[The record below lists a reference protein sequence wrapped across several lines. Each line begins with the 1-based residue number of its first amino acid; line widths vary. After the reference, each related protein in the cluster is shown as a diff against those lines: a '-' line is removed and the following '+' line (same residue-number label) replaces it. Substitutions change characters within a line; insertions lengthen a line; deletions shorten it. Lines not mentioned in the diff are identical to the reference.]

1 MFNTNEETITFEV
14 LIRENKVNCT
24 LHNFFSDGKDFEIDR
39 DFVFPLS
46 EDLEQASD
54 DEIMENIWNDRVL
67 FWAMSNRKRVEQ
79 GMVDESSKD
88 HLLKMADVLE
98 NLDYAKVKKELK
110 RL

>member
-24 LHNFFSDGKDFEIDR
+24 LHNFFSDGKAFEIDR
-39 DFVFPLS
+39 NFVFPLP

-67 FWAMSNRKRVEQ
+67 FWAMSNRMKVNQ
-79 GMVDESSKD
+79 GMADENDKGI
-88 HLLKMADVLE
+88 LLKLADVLE
-98 NLDYAKVKKELK
+98 NLDYTKVKKELK

>member
-24 LHNFFSDGKDFEIDR
+24 LHNFFSDGKAFEIDSN
-39 DFVFPLS
+39 FIFPLPES
-46 EDLEQASD
+46 LEEASD
-54 DEIMENIWNDRVL
+54 DKIIEGIWNDRVL
-67 FWAMSNRKRVEQ
+67 FWAMSNRMRVNQ
-79 GMVDESSKD
+79 GMVDESDKD
-88 HLLKMADVLE
+88 SLLKLSDVLE